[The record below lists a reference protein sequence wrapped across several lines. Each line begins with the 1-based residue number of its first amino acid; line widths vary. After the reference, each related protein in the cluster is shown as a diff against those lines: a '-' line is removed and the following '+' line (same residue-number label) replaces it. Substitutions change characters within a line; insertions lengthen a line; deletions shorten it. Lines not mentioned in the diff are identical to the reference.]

1 MPVRGAIFLL
11 LFVTSFVPPSP
22 CFGEARPDAATAA
35 GDVHRGVDRQLDVR
49 IPRLEADVTI
59 DGVLDEPV
67 WERAAVLT
75 GFSQYAPADGRPAEH
90 QTDVLVWYSETAIH
104 FGVRAHAEPGSV
116 RASLANRDR
125 IDADDGIDIFL
136 STFDDGRQA
145 NVFSVNPFGIQAD
158 GALVEGAGRQREA
171 FGALTGGRDATDL
184 SPDFVFTSKG
194 RLTDYGYEVEVRI
207 PFKSLR
213 YQPQDR
219 QDWGLNVIRRVQSSG
234 HEDSWAPALRS
245 GTTFLGQSGKLKE
258 LAGLRSGL
266 VLDLNPFATAKADG
280 TRRPSSWGYD
290 TGAPEFGANIRWGV
304 TPNLTLNGTVNP
316 DFSQVEADAGQFVF
330 DPRQAVFFPEKRP
343 FFLEGIEQFNTPN
356 RLVYTRRVV
365 APLAATKLTGK
376 VSGTTVA
383 VLSAVDDV
391 ATSASREHNP
401 IFNIARLQRDI
412 GNGSRAGMVYT
423 DRIDGPDFNR
433 VIGGDAR
440 FLFRKL
446 YSLNVQMA
454 GSFTERD
461 GVQVKAPLYQAVL
474 ERNGKT
480 FGFLY
485 TLNAIDEDFRADSG
499 FISRTGIAR
508 LAADHRVS
516 LYGKPGA
523 LFETWTGDIVVDG
536 TWQYER
542 FVNGQSSQDRKLHLN
557 NNFVLRGGWRTG
569 GSVLIETFGFDDRLY
584 ADYALERQTAD
595 GVEYLP
601 FTGTPRLANL
611 DYVFTLNTPDFSTFS
626 GSVFVIWGKDENFF
640 EWSPADIMFGRYNV
654 DWRPTDQLR
663 VGAGY
668 QIQSYHRRTD
678 GTLVGRRRIP
688 RLKVEY
694 QLSRAIFLRWIG
706 EYDANEQ
713 DTLRDDSR
721 TDLPIVVLNRTT
733 GLYERQP
740 AFEENR
746 FRNDWLFSY
755 QPTPGT
761 VLFAGYGS
769 TVSEP
774 RNLRFRELQRLT
786 DGFFLKFS
794 YLFRL

>member
-1 MPVRGAIFLL
+1 MRQCLLPL
-11 LFVTSFVPPSP
+11 LFVTAFVP
-22 CFGEARPDAATAA
+22 RDALAA
-35 GDVHRGVDRQLDVR
+35 GEIHSGIDRQLAVQ
-49 IPRLEADVTI
+49 IPRVDADVTI
-59 DGVLDEPV
+59 DGVLDEPP

-90 QTDVLVWYSETAIH
+90 RTEVLVWYSETAIH
-104 FGVRAHAEPGSV
+104 FGIRAHAQPGAV

-125 IDADDGIDIFL
+125 IEADDGIDIFL
-136 STFDDGRQA
+136 STFDDGRNA
-145 NVFSVNPFGIQAD
+145 TVFSVNPFGIQSD

-171 FGALTGGRDATDL
+171 FGGLTGGRDATDL

-213 YQPQDR
+213 YQPQDQ
-219 QDWGLNVIRRVQSSG
+219 QDWGVNVIRRVQSSG

-266 VLDLNPFATAKADG
+266 VLDLNPIVTAKADG
-280 TRRPSSWGYD
+280 ARGASAWGYD
-290 TGAPEFGANIRWGV
+290 SGVPEFGGNIRWGV
-304 TPNLTLNGTVNP
+304 TSNLTLNGTINP

-330 DPRQAVFFPEKRP
+330 DPRQALFFPEKRP

-356 RLVYTRRVV
+356 RLVYTRRIA
-365 APLAATKLTGK
+365 APLAAAKLTGK

-383 VLSAVDDV
+383 VLSAVDDA
-391 ATSASREHNP
+391 ATSRTGTDHP
-401 IFNIARLQRDI
+401 IFNIARMQRDI
-412 GNGSRAGMVYT
+412 GNGSRAGLVYT
-423 DRIDGPDFNR
+423 DRIEGPDFNR
-433 VIGGDAR
+433 VAGADAR
-440 FLFRKL
+440 FLFREL
-446 YSLNVQMA
+446 YSLNVQFA
-454 GSFTERD
+454 ASFTEQD
-461 GVQVKAPLYQAVL
+461 GVLTKAPLYQAVL
-474 ERNGKT
+474 ERNGRR
-480 FGFLY
+480 FGFQY
-485 TLNAIDEDFRADSG
+485 TLNAIDEDFRAASG
-499 FISRTGIAR
+499 FISRAGIAR

-516 LYGKPGA
+516 LFGKPGA
-523 LFETWTGDIVVDG
+523 LLESWTGDVVVDG
-536 TWQYER
+536 TWQHDR
-542 FVNGQSSQDRKLHLN
+542 FVNGLSSQDRKLHFN
-557 NNFVLRGGWRTG
+557 NNVVLRGGWRAG
-569 GSVLIETFGFDDRLY
+569 GSVLLETFGFDDRLF
-584 ADYALERQTAD
+584 ADHAVEHPTPD
-595 GVEYLP
+595 GGVEYRPLA
-601 FTGTPRLANL
+601 GPRLPNI
-611 DYVFTLNTPDFSTFS
+611 DYVLTLSTPDFSKLS
-626 GSVFVIWGKDENFF
+626 GSAFILWGKDENFF
-640 EWSPADIMFGRYNV
+640 EWSSADIVFARYNA

-663 VGAGY
+663 IGAGY
-668 QIQSYHRRTD
+668 QLQSYRRRTD
-678 GTLVGRRRIP
+678 DSIVGIRRIP

-706 EYDANEQ
+706 EYDANKQ

-721 TDLPIVVLNRTT
+721 TNLPIAVLNRAT
-733 GLYERQP
+733 GLYEPQP
-740 AFEENR
+740 AFEDNR

-774 RNLRFRELQRLT
+774 RNLRFRQFERLT

>member
-1 MPVRGAIFLL
+1 VPRRIALYLTLVTLL
-11 LFVTSFVPPSP
+11 VP
-22 CFGEARPDAATAA
+22 GLARAA
-35 GDVHRGVDRQLDVR
+35 GEVHRGVDRQLEVR
-49 IPRLEADVTI
+49 IPRLDAEVTI
-59 DGVLDEPV
+59 DGVLDEAV
-67 WERAAVLT
+67 WEQAAVLT
-75 GFSQYAPADGRPAEH
+75 GFSQYAPSDGRPAEH
-90 QTDVLVWYSETAIH
+90 DTEVLVWYSESAIH
-104 FGVRAHAEPGSV
+104 FGVRAHADPAAV

-136 STFDDGRQA
+136 NTFNDGRQA
-145 NVFSVNPFGIQAD
+145 SVFSVNPLGIQAD

-171 FGALTGGRDATDL
+171 FGGLTGGRDATDL

-194 RLTDYGYEVEVRI
+194 RLTDYGYEVELRI

-213 YQPQDR
+213 YQPAPQ
-219 QDWGLNVIRRVQSSG
+219 QDWGVNVIRRVQSNG
-234 HEDSWAPALRS
+234 HEDSWAPAVRS
-245 GTTFLGQSGKLKE
+245 GTTFLGQSGTLKGLE
-258 LAGLRSGL
+258 GLRSGL
-266 VLDLNPFATAKADG
+266 VLDLNPIVTAKADG
-280 TRRPSSWGYD
+280 SRRTAAWGYD
-290 TGAPEFGANIRWGV
+290 TGAPEFGGNVRWGV
-304 TPNLTLNGTVNP
+304 TSNLTLNGTVNP

-330 DPRQAVFFPEKRP
+330 DPRQALFFPEKRP

-356 RLVYTRRVV
+356 RLVYTRRIV
-365 APLAATKLTGK
+365 APLGAAKLTGK

-391 ATSASREHNP
+391 ETSRTGTSHP

-446 YSLNVQMA
+446 YTLNVQFA

-461 GVQVKAPLYQAVL
+461 GVVSKAPLYQAVL
-474 ERNGKT
+474 ERNGRN
-480 FGFLY
+480 FGFQY
-485 TLNAIDEDFRADSG
+485 TLNAIDEDFRAASG

-508 LAADHRVS
+508 VAADHRLS
-516 LYGKPGA
+516 LFGKPGA
-523 LFETWTGDIVVDG
+523 FLESWTGDVVVDG

-542 FVNGQSSQDRKLHLN
+542 FVDGRSSQDRKLHFN
-557 NNFVLRGGWRTG
+557 NNVVLRGGWRAG
-569 GSVLIETFGFDDRLY
+569 GSVLLETFGFDDRLF
-584 ADYALERQTAD
+584 ADHYVEHPTAD
-595 GVEYLP
+595 GGVEYRPL
-601 FTGTPRLANL
+601 TGPRLPNI
-611 DYVFTLNTPDFSTFS
+611 DYVLTVNTPDYSKFS
-626 GSVFVIWGKDENFF
+626 GSAFFLWGKYENFF
-640 EWSPADIMFGRYNV
+640 EWSSADIVFARYNA

-663 VGAGY
+663 IGAGY
-668 QIQSYHRRTD
+668 QLQSYRRRTD
-678 GTLVGRRRIP
+678 DSIVGVRHIP
-688 RLKVEY
+688 RLKIEY

-721 TDLPIVVLNRTT
+721 TGLPIVILNRAT

-740 AFEENR
+740 GFEDNR

-774 RNLRFRELQRLT
+774 RNLRFNEFRRLS